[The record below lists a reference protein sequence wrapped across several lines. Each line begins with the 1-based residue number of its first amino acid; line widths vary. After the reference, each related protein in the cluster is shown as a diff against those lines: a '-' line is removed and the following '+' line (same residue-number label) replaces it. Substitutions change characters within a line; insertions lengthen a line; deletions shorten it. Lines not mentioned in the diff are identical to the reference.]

1 MISNIIV
8 NRHCTNALCLNISFY
23 ERKKSNL
30 CDGFPKITLTRTN
43 IETLKN

>member
-23 ERKKSNL
+23 ERKSLISVMAVQKL
-30 CDGFPKITLTRTN
+30 HIPELI
-43 IETLKN
+43 LKL